1 MFGSVSLASRDVFN
15 KELFDVKDITDAV
28 SYALG
33 VLYNCRSSHK
43 DNLSNTTRQRRS
55 EAKRGLKTKLKL
67 ARLVTRIVSIM

>member
-28 SYALG
+28 FYALG

-43 DNLSNTTRQRRS
+43 DNLSNKEEVKQK
-55 EAKRGLKTKLKL
+55 EG
-67 ARLVTRIVSIM
+67 